1 MATITTELEQKD
13 YDKNLK
19 LLETLGVEKFK

>member
-1 MATITTELEQKD
+1 MATITTELEIKD

-19 LLETLGVEKFK
+19 LLENIGVEKFK